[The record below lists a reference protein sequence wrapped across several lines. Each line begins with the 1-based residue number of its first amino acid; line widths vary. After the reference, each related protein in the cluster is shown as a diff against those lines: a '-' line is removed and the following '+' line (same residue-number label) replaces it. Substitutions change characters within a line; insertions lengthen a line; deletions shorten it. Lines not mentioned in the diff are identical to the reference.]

1 MKKRFAAVLA
11 ACLLLCCLPSS
22 AAAMPEVSAKRA
34 CVIEVDSGLIL
45 EGKNENEKAEP
56 ASITKI
62 MTALIALENYDK
74 TKVITVPK
82 KAAGV
87 EGSSVY
93 LKAGDKYTMEDLLY
107 ALMLRSGNDAATA
120 IALTVG
126 NGKVDNFVEM
136 MNQKAK
142 DLGCTNTHFN
152 NPHGLP
158 DPNHYTSAHDMALI
172 AAEALRNED
181 FCQIVSTKSHKATE
195 RGTGEGHS
203 WQNKNKLLWEYDGA
217 IGVKTGYTKSA
228 GKTYVGAAERNG
240 VRIAVV
246 VMGAADMWADAKLLL
261 DDAFTR
267 YQTVQ
272 LIQSGQSTG
281 VCPVI
286 NGLTSEVEGITQ
298 GGIAKA
304 MTEEEKSRVV
314 TKCVYQTPLVAPIEQ
329 GQIIGSMQVYL
340 DDTMLGSVPIEAKN
354 AVETYSFQYCL
365 KKIYEQWLR
374 HDQP

>member
-1 MKKRFAAVLA
+1 
-11 ACLLLCCLPSS
+11 
-22 AAAMPEVSAKRA
+22 
-34 CVIEVDSGLIL
+34 
-45 EGKNENEKAEP
+45 
-56 ASITKI
+56 
-62 MTALIALENYDK
+62 
-74 TKVITVPK
+74 
-82 KAAGV
+82 
-87 EGSSVY
+87 
-93 LKAGDKYTMEDLLY
+93 MEDLLY

-126 NGKVDNFVEM
+126 NGKVDTFVDM

-195 RGTGEGHS
+195 QGTGEGHS

-286 NGLTSEVEGITQ
+286 NGLTSEVEGITRRGHCKGHD
-298 GGIAKA
+298 GGRKKPRGNK
-304 MTEEEKSRVV
+304 MRV
-314 TKCVYQTPLVAPIEQ
+314 P
-329 GQIIGSMQVYL
+329 
-340 DDTMLGSVPIEAKN
+340 N
-354 AVETYSFQYCL
+354 AAGGA
-365 KKIYEQWLR
+365 
-374 HDQP
+374 H